1 MLFISGT
8 VVRRKRG
15 YSWYVSSR
23 EVFFVICWVCNLRIL
38 KVYRLLLFQLSD
50 GFPKPYPNEQ
60 AARAAN
66 VGKKCDM

>member
-1 MLFISGT
+1 M
-8 VVRRKRG
+8 
-15 YSWYVSSR
+15 
-23 EVFFVICWVCNLRIL
+23 ICWVCNLRIL

-66 VGKKCDM
+66 VGKKCDV